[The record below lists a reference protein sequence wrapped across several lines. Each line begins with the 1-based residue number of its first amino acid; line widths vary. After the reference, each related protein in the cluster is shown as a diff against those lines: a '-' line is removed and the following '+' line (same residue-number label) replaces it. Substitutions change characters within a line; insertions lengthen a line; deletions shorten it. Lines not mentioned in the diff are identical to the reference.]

1 MSEAPENLLTKP
13 NPEPHS
19 CSVKSIS
26 KHPSNSD
33 AQLGSEP
40 PDLTSRVMSQF
51 KVLGSKG
58 RAQESREGTH
68 QAKGQASIPSALKP
82 QPGSCSPS
90 SHPYFLSLPCLLSK
104 KKKKLNWFISSGFQ
118 KEFKS
123 K

>member
-58 RAQESREGTH
+58 GAQESREGTH

-82 QPGSCSPS
+82 HPDPVHPVLTPTS
-90 SHPYFLSLPCLLSK
+90 SLSLVSCPK
-104 KKKKLNWFISSGFQ
+104 KKKIKLVHIFWFSEGI
-118 KEFKS
+118 
-123 K
+123 